1 MANIGYFICGAI
13 IIAITLALI
22 LWTMWAIGDVW
33 YSAMA
38 YILGKGL
45 SWLSLP

>member
-13 IIAITLALI
+13 VMGIALALI
-22 LWTMWAIGDVW
+22 LWFMWAIGDVW
-33 YSAMA
+33 FKSMA

-45 SWLSLP
+45 SWLNF